1 MSLAPATQLG
11 PYRIVAL
18 IGSGGMGEVYRARDM
33 RLLRDVALKVLP
45 PAFTADPD
53 RVRRFEQEARSVAA
67 LNHPNIVSVYD
78 VGEADGVHFIVSELL
93 EGETLRARL
102 QSSPLPAR
110 KAIEVALQ
118 LATGLAAAH
127 EQGITHRDLKPENIF
142 ITRTGRVKI
151 LDFGLAKL
159 RRSQAPEHTADGLTS
174 LGTGAGQVLGTVG
187 YMSPEQVRGEQ
198 ADQRS
203 DIFTFGSILYEML
216 TGKRA
221 FKRDTSAETMTAILH
236 EDVPELTSQSGA
248 IPPALERIVRH
259 CMEKQ
264 PAQRFQAAHDI
275 AFDLESVSQASAT
288 VVARPAAQS
297 NRKLLPVLA
306 ALLVLVVGLAAG
318 AWLRPAPAEVHPK
331 LHRITFRR
339 GTIWNARF
347 TPDGNLVY
355 GAAWEGGPV
364 EVYANQSGST
374 ESRPLGMTNTGIL
387 AISRSGE
394 LAVSSNFEPIDFG
407 SPGMLGRAPLG
418 GGAPRDIADRV
429 LYADW
434 TPDGQTLAV
443 ARKVGGGTRLECPL
457 GKVLYETAGWI
468 GHPRISHDGKLIAF
482 IDHPIERDD
491 SGSIAVVDLAGNK
504 KTLTGNF
511 VSAQG
516 LAWSASGA
524 NEVWF
529 TATTS
534 GSSRELRAVTTSG
547 KQRLVYLGTGTL
559 TLQDIFKDGRV
570 LFTRDDLRAGM
581 IALAPGQTKERDL
594 SWHDWSVARDLSDDG
609 KLIAFD
615 ETGEAGGATGEIY
628 IRNTDGSPAV
638 RLSEGAA
645 PSLSSDAKWVVG
657 RSFSLNNAMLKLPTG
672 AGESGTISTH
682 DVHPQRLF
690 FFPDGRRILIV
701 GSQAGHG
708 LRLWA
713 QDLNGG
719 DPKPISPEGAIVR
732 HRRCISPDGTRVA
745 ATAPDGTVTI
755 YPVSGGQPVP
765 VPSTQAG
772 EEPVQWTA
780 DGNSLLVARREL
792 RDRVFVV
799 NLASGERKYFGSFMP
814 ADPTG
819 LFGNTAPYFSTDLK
833 SYVWTY
839 QRITSDLYVVEG
851 LK

>member
-1 MSLAPATQLG
+1 MSIAPATQLG

-18 IGSGGMGEVYRARDM
+18 IGSGGMGEVYRARDT

-53 RVRRFEQEARSVAA
+53 RVRRFEQEARSVAT
-67 LNHPNIVSVYD
+67 LNHPNIVSIYD
-78 VGEADGVHFIVSELL
+78 VGEENGVHFIVSELL

-102 QSSPLPAR
+102 ASSPLPAR
-110 KAIEVALQ
+110 KAIEIAIQ

-142 ITRTGRVKI
+142 LTRTGRVKI

-159 RRSQAPEHTADGLTS
+159 RRSHALEHTADGLTS
-174 LGTGAGQVLGTVG
+174 LGTGAGQVLGTAG

-198 ADQRS
+198 VDQRS

-221 FKRDTSAETMTAILH
+221 FKRNTSAETMTAILH
-236 EDVPELTSQSGA
+236 EDVPEFTAQNGP

-297 NRKLLPVLA
+297 RRKWLQVLPVL
-306 ALLVLVVGLAAG
+306 LLLAVGVAAG
-318 AWLRPAPAEVHPK
+318 AWLRPAAPEVHPK

-355 GAAWEGGPV
+355 GAGWEGGPV
-364 EVYANQSGST
+364 ELYANQSGST

-394 LAVSSNFEPIDFG
+394 LAVSSNFEPNDFG

-418 GGAPRDIADRV
+418 GGAPRDIAGGV

-434 TPDGQTLAV
+434 SPDGQTLAV
-443 ARKVGGGTRLECPL
+443 ARKVGGKTRLECPL

-468 GHPRISHDGKLIAF
+468 GHPRISRDGKLIAF

-491 SGSIAVVDLAGNK
+491 SGSIAVVDLTGNK
-504 KTLTGNF
+504 KILTGNF

-516 LAWSASGA
+516 LAWSPS

-534 GSSRELRAVTTSG
+534 GSSRELHAVTTSG
-547 KQRLVYLGTGTL
+547 KQHLVYLGTGTL

-570 LFTRDDLRAGM
+570 LFTRDDMRAGM
-581 IALAPGQTKERDL
+581 IALAPGQKNERDL

-628 IRNTDGSPAV
+628 IRSSDGSPAV

-645 PSLSSDAKWVVG
+645 PTFSPDAKWVLG
-657 RSFSLNNAMLKLPTG
+657 RSYSLNAFLKLPTG
-672 AGESGTISTH
+672 AGESGTISTG

-690 FFPDGRRILIV
+690 FFPNGRRVLIV

-719 DPKPISPEGAIVR
+719 DPKPISPEGAMVR

-745 ATAPDGTVTI
+745 ATDPEGAVTI
-755 YPVSGGQPVP
+755 YPVSGGDPIP
-765 VPSTQAG
+765 VPSTQPG

-792 RDRVFVV
+792 RGRVFVV
-799 NLASGERKYFGSFMP
+799 NVASGERKLFGSFMP

-819 LFGNTAPYFSTDLK
+819 LFGNNAPYFSTDLK

-839 QRITSDLYVVEG
+839 QRITSDLYIVDG